1 MYIFKEATPHSAG
14 PGVAIIT
21 TVSKEELRT
30 WEGGFLV
37 QLWSVLRGFKVQV
50 GGLGGPFEFHFR
62 SSGGLGGQ
70 EATGKGFGRPWVG
83 PGAAGAGDPEMD
95 PNMSPT

>member
-1 MYIFKEATPHSAG
+1 M
-14 PGVAIIT
+14 
-21 TVSKEELRT
+21 
-30 WEGGFLV
+30 
-37 QLWSVLRGFKVQV
+37 RGFKVQV

-83 PGAAGAGDPEMD
+83 PGAAGDPEMD
-95 PNMSPT
+95 PT